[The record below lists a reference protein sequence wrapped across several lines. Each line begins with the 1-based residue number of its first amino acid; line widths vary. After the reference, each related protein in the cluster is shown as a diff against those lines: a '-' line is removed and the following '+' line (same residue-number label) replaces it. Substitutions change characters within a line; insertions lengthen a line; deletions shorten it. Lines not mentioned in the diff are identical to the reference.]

1 MKNFYYA
8 VSESENGKNYAYV
21 LSISKCNNLKSVI
34 ESYKNIK
41 YINACESKKE
51 AQKIVDAWIESYKQN
66 KTYLFN

>member
-8 VSESENGKNYAYV
+8 VGAEENGKNFAYV
-21 LSISKCNNLKSVI
+21 LSIPKSNNLKSVI

-51 AQKIVDAWIESYKQN
+51 AQKIVDAWVESYKKN
-66 KTYLFN
+66 NTYMF

>member
-8 VSESENGKNYAYV
+8 VGSEENGKNFAFV
-21 LSISKCNNLKSVI
+21 LSISKSNNLKSVF

-51 AQKIVDAWIESYKQN
+51 AQRIVDVWVESYKKN
-66 KTYLFN
+66 NTYIF